1 MTTSSNFFENT
12 IADDQ
17 KVNPTSDSHKII
29 DEVSHDPSSSL
40 EWNIDLDG
48 QIKWAKE
55 CDFSGQYA
63 YNEEADVLEE
73 NCASVCLED
82 PKCTHFK
89 WIDDFCFLKEIKKY
103 AIAKHNDVV
112 PRCGF
117 IVSRVN
123 KKNYFSLLDVV
134 LTVPCVFLS

>member
-1 MTTSSNFFENT
+1 L
-12 IADDQ
+12 D
-17 KVNPTSDSHKII
+17 
-29 DEVSHDPSSSL
+29 
-40 EWNIDLDG
+40 WNIDLDG
-48 QIKWAKE
+48 QVKWAKD
-55 CDFSGQYA
+55 CNFNGHYA
-63 YNEEADVLEE
+63 YDEEADVLEE

-134 LTVPCVFLS
+134 LTAPCVFLS